1 MSDDTNIV
9 NMAANAPAIPPLP
22 PDEEIVTSEV
32 LEGIHRTTLSL
43 AQGFSGVSDPTVI
56 WTSMVRDFRTA
67 FIYYRELE
75 EKDDDVSSALEML
88 KLAVL
93 GRERSVQPGDDSS
106 QAQEAADFVQ
116 AQLDQVPSFHEVLE
130 AMLDAPAY
138 GVAIAEIL
146 FDVSEGQVGLI
157 DIKDRPQELF
167 SFNPQYMLQNGPMRL
182 MSNPF
187 AIDGGELVPEEKF
200 LIYTFRPRSGNRRG
214 RPLLR
219 RVFWPSWFKR
229 QALRMWLRYGEKGP
243 GTAAVMYPNGANQD
257 EKQKAL
263 AAAEAIVEKI
273 AIAIPENFSMV
284 KELLTSAR
292 AQSPSVYENLIN
304 QMAAN
309 ISRAIVGQTL
319 TSRGNEG
326 GTGSKA
332 LGGVHMKMFFLKDV
346 EAARKLET
354 VINDQLV
361 KPLVLWNFGPNVAMP
376 KFVIDKE
383 DEEDLVQRIL
393 IDRNAQGMGVPITQ
407 EYMLKRYG
415 YEAPEA
421 GDVILTPPQGAAAT
435 AIGSGAASIPSFSDA
450 EAKRNADEVSQ
461 ILKAWQLE
469 LGDLYAKRVHDIA
482 YGIQYGG
489 LQ

>member
-1 MSDDTNIV
+1 MSNAA
-9 NMAANAPAIPPLP
+9 NMAQVVDVPPLP
-22 PDEEIVTSEV
+22 PSEEIVTDEV
-32 LEGIHRTTLSL
+32 LQGINRTVLML
-43 AQGFSGVSDPTVI
+43 AQGFSGVTDPTVI

-67 FIYYRELE
+67 FIYYRELH

-88 KLAVL
+88 KLATL
-93 GRERSVQPGDDSS
+93 ARERSVVPGDDSS
-106 QAQEAADFVQ
+106 LGQEVADFIQ
-116 AQLDQVPSFHEVLE
+116 EQIDHVPGWHEVLE
-130 AMLDAPAY
+130 ALLDAPAY
-138 GVAIAEIL
+138 GVSIAEML
-146 FDVSEGQVGLI
+146 FDTSEGQVELV
-157 DIKDRPQELF
+157 DVKDRPQELF
-167 SFNPQYMLQNGPMRL
+167 SFNPQYLLQNGPMRL

-187 AIDGGELVPEEKF
+187 AIDGGDLVPEEKF

-243 GTAAVMYPNGANQD
+243 GTAAVMYPTGANND

-263 AAAEAIVEKI
+263 AAAEAVVNSI
-273 AIAIPENFSMV
+273 AVAVPENFSMV

-292 AQSPSVYENLIN
+292 AQNPSVYEHLID

-346 EAARKLET
+346 ETAIKLES

-361 KPLVLWNFGPNVAMP
+361 KPLVLWNFGPNAPMP
-376 KFVIDKE
+376 KFTIDKE
-383 DEEDLVQRIL
+383 DEQDLVQRIL
-393 IDRNAQGMGVPITQ
+393 IDRSAQGMGVPITQ
-407 EYMLKRYG
+407 EYMMERYG
-415 YEAPEA
+415 YEVPAA
-421 GDVILTPPQGAAAT
+421 GDVVLTPPAGAVAT
-435 AIGSGAASIPSFSDA
+435 AIGTGAANIPDFSDE
-450 EAKRNADEVSQ
+450 EALRNAKEVSQ
-461 ILKAWQLE
+461 LLDAWKLE
-469 LGDLYAKRVHDIA
+469 LGDLYAKRIHDIA
-482 YGIQYGG
+482 YGIRYGG
-489 LQ
+489 QQ

>member
-1 MSDDTNIV
+1 MSQGI
-9 NMAANAPAIPPLP
+9 NMASVQEIPPLP
-22 PDEEIVTSEV
+22 PDEEIVTAEV

-43 AQGFSGVSDPTVI
+43 AQGFAGVSDPTVI

-75 EKDDDVSSALEML
+75 EKDDDISSALEML

-93 GRERSVQPGDDSS
+93 ARDRCIQPGDDSS

-130 AMLDAPAY
+130 ALLDAPAY

-167 SFNPQYMLQNGPMRL
+167 SFNPQYQLQNGPLRL
-182 MSNPF
+182 MSNPY
-187 AIDGGELVPEEKF
+187 AIDGGDLVPEEKF
-200 LIYTFRPRSGNRRG
+200 LIYSFRPRSGNRRG

-229 QALRMWLRYGEKGP
+229 QAMRMWLRYGEKGP
-243 GTAAVMYPNGANQD
+243 GTAAVMYPSGANED
-257 EKQKAL
+257 EKKKAL

-273 AIAIPENFSMV
+273 AIAIPENFQMV
-284 KELLTSAR
+284 KELLVSAR
-292 AQSPSVYENLIN
+292 AQNPAIYENLIN
-304 QMAAN
+304 RMAAN

-326 GTGSKA
+326 GTGSRS
-332 LGGVHMKMFFLKDV
+332 LGDVHMKMFFLKDV
-346 EAARKLET
+346 EASRKLET

-361 KPLVLWNFGPNVAMP
+361 RPLSLWNFGPNVPAP

-383 DEEDLVQRIL
+383 DEEDLVQRIS
-393 IDRNAQGMGVPITQ
+393 IDRNAQSMGVPITQ
-407 EYMLKRYG
+407 DYMLKRYG
-415 YEAPEA
+415 YEAPEP
-421 GDVILTPPQGAAAT
+421 DDLVLVPPQGVPGV
-435 AIGSGAASIPSFSDA
+435 AIGTGVAAIPSFSDA
-450 EAKRNADEVSQ
+450 EAQRNAKEVEQ
-461 ILKAWQLE
+461 ILAAWKLE
-469 LGDLYAKRVHDIA
+469 LGDLYAKRIHDIA
-482 YGIQYGG
+482 YGIRYGG
-489 LQ
+489 RQ